1 MLGNTEF
8 EWVSADTTPVLLYP
22 SFNSDDAL
30 VEPGEIAAAAAVCDS
45 IALYGNRDKVLNP
58 LRQLAEAVSNAPP
71 VPTTEACIA
80 APTDPTAWKP
90 GPLTSPLAPASKG
103 WTLCGAESHQP
114 IAADP
119 RLATCSD
126 CVDAFNERGPQT
138 SSVSSTSSPP
148 SPDTPPRRPP
158 VPGP

>member
-8 EWVSADTTPVLLYP
+8 EWVSANATPVLLYP
-22 SFNSDDAL
+22 GFNSDDAL
-30 VEPGEIAAAAAVCDS
+30 VGPGEIGAAVYDS
-45 IALYGNRDKVLNP
+45 SDGIALYGNRDKVLG
-58 LRQLAEAVSNAPP
+58 LLLQLAEAVRNAPP

-80 APTDPTAWKP
+80 ATTDPTAWNP
-90 GPLTSPLAPASKG
+90 GPLTSPLAPTSKG

-138 SSVSSTSSPP
+138 PLRLVHFLPAKP
-148 SPDTPPRRPP
+148 
-158 VPGP
+158 